1 MAQTIREIMSEFFS
15 LLTKRSNIN
24 LQDYKSIR
32 LFLAE
37 NEFDAICRGITHLV
51 SVNFGYGHIAS
62 LYLYQD
68 KTYMILPDCYD
79 KNEREGLQ
87 ACDVL
92 NELWLYHVVKNKI
105 MPLEIAND
113 DELLMNVFTETDV
126 KDVYFESVIKYVPGM
141 TGYIVGDVVPDD
153 LAKKESYIRHL
164 CLELLCNT
172 SFLLFIPFEDN
183 TMNAYLDI
191 ANIDNVKI
199 PIDNVLRSMINY
211 GWKFCFID
219 LYRCHERLFMLAW
232 VDEFKSSMQSTLG
245 LQELYKNMKHVY
257 STEHHED
264 KNIASLYKL
273 LPDDILGVLTD
284 GEIVNAEKVAKR
296 IYTLRNKI
304 VHFQRTDEEID
315 GMSDS
320 EWNRIIRF
328 LLIAIPYLYNHFAKH
343 MEELPNV

>member
-1 MAQTIREIMSEFFS
+1 
-15 LLTKRSNIN
+15 
-24 LQDYKSIR
+24 
-32 LFLAE
+32 
-37 NEFDAICRGITHLV
+37 
-51 SVNFGYGHIAS
+51 
-62 LYLYQD
+62 
-68 KTYMILPDCYD
+68 
-79 KNEREGLQ
+79 
-87 ACDVL
+87 
-92 NELWLYHVVKNKI
+92 
-105 MPLEIAND
+105 
-113 DELLMNVFTETDV
+113 
-126 KDVYFESVIKYVPGM
+126 
-141 TGYIVGDVVPDD
+141 
-153 LAKKESYIRHL
+153 
-164 CLELLCNT
+164 
-172 SFLLFIPFEDN
+172 
-183 TMNAYLDI
+183 
-191 ANIDNVKI
+191 
-199 PIDNVLRSMINY
+199 
-211 GWKFCFID
+211 
-219 LYRCHERLFMLAW
+219 MLAW